1 MKDSYDF
8 SESVKNPYLPHG
20 KILSRLKE
28 FRIDASTRLRELTGD
43 DAGALYALVDSN
55 RNYLRQ
61 WLPWVDMQKG
71 PLDSAQFIES
81 ARNDNQAG
89 VALTLGIEHQ
99 GDIAGV
105 IAFHELDRDNRQTSM
120 GFWISSSHQGK
131 GIVSSS
137 CKRLIEHAFTD
148 LGLNR
153 VVMKIAEG
161 NLRSRRVAERLGLA
175 CEETSRQS
183 EWLYDHYVNQV
194 IYAITA
200 DQWSAG
206 RGVES

>member
-153 VVMKIAEG
+153 VVMKIAED
-161 NLRSRRVAERLGLA
+161 NLRSRRVAESLGLA
-175 CEETSRQS
+175 YEETSRQS
-183 EWLYDHYVNQV
+183 EWLYDHYVSQV
-194 IYAITA
+194 IYAIVA
-200 DQWSAG
+200 DQWSTD
-206 RGVES
+206 RE

>member
-1 MKDSYDF
+1 MTEFKIDS
-8 SESVKNPYLPHG
+8 
-20 KILSRLKE
+20 
-28 FRIDASTRLRELTGD
+28 STRLRELTGE
-43 DAGALYALVDSN
+43 DAGALYALVDGN
-55 RNYLRQ
+55 RQYLRQ
-61 WLPWVDMQKG
+61 WLPWVDRQKG
-71 PLDSAQFIES
+71 LQDSAGFIEV
-81 ARNDNQAG
+81 ARHDNRAG

-105 IAFHELDRDNRQTSM
+105 IAFHEFDSDNRQTSM

-137 CKRLIEHAFTD
+137 CERLIEYAFTD

-161 NLRSRRVAERLGLA
+161 NIRSRRVAERLGLA
-175 CEETSRQS
+175 YEGTSRQS
-183 EWLYDHYVNQV
+183 EWLYDHYADQA

-200 DQWSAG
+200 DQWSAE

>member
-1 MKDSYDF
+1 M
-8 SESVKNPYLPHG
+8 
-20 KILSRLKE
+20 KE
-28 FRIDASTRLRELTGD
+28 FRVDAFTRLRELTGE
-43 DAGALYALVDSN
+43 DAGALYSLIDSN
-55 RNYLRQ
+55 RGYLRQ
-61 WLPWVDMQKG
+61 WLPWVDRQQG
-71 PLDSAQFIES
+71 PQDSAQFIEDVIK
-81 ARNDNQAG
+81 DNQAG

-105 IAFHELDRDNRQTSM
+105 IAFHEIDRDNRQTSI

-137 CKRLIEHAFTD
+137 CKRLIEYAFAD

-175 CEETSRQS
+175 CEATSRQS

-200 DQWSAG
+200 EQWLVD
-206 RGVES
+206 RTD